1 MKLGRLAFCGLA
13 IMAIAVAVTQLPDI
27 QRYLKMKMM

>member
-1 MKLGRLAFCGLA
+1 MKLGKWALAGLLV
-13 IMAIAVAVTQLPDI
+13 AVAVVTVTQLPDI